1 MCLILL
7 GGIRL
12 LLGAHGVAEL
22 AVRNYAVNRLL
33 SVGIDSPFL

>member
-22 AVRNYAVNRLL
+22 AARNYAVNHLPLVR
-33 SVGIDSPFL
+33 IDSPFL

>member
-1 MCLILL
+1 MRLILL

-22 AVRNYAVNRLL
+22 AVRNTPLITYCR
-33 SVGIDSPFL
+33 